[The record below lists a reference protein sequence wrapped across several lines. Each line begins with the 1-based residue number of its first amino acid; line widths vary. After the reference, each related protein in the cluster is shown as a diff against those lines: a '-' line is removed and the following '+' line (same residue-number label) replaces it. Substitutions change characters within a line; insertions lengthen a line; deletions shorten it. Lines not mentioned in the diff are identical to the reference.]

1 MAPAYAQEE
10 HSEFGDIMSK
20 IEITPA
26 VDLEESSGQAPS
38 TESSDA
44 KLVCIDDMLPTLV
57 EALCAPQELSP
68 GVLRGPRLKP
78 LPSRDTVAQI
88 VEDLRSV
95 LFPGYFGETDINITS
110 TRFHVGSTLDRARR
124 NLQEQVWRGFCF
136 DCKQDK
142 PEACS
147 NCEARAS
154 QVTVAFLEKLP
165 HIKRVLLTDVAA
177 AYEGDPAASSA
188 DEAVFSYPGVLATT
202 NFRIAHELHL
212 LGVPVVPRIITEL
225 AHSATGIDIHPGAV
239 IGESFF
245 IDHGTG
251 VVIGETT
258 EINNGV
264 RIYQG
269 VTLGAKSFPL
279 DENGNPIKGI
289 PRHPIVED
297 GVIIYSGATI
307 LGRIRIGRDSVIGGN
322 VWLDRDVPP
331 KSRITQAQVRHDHFS
346 FGGGI

>member
-1 MAPAYAQEE
+1 M
-10 HSEFGDIMSK
+10 SESK
-20 IEITPA
+20 ITPI
-26 VDLEESSGQAPS
+26 VDLEKSVTQAPS
-38 TESSDA
+38 PESFDNESVCVDDVLP
-44 KLVCIDDMLPTLV
+44 KLI
-57 EALCAPQELSP
+57 EALCAPQEVFP

-78 LPSRDTVAQI
+78 LPSRDTIARI

-95 LFPGYFGETDINITS
+95 LFPGYFGEAHISLAS
-110 TRFHVGSTLDRARR
+110 TRFHVGSTLDRAGR

-136 DCKQDK
+136 DCVQDK
-142 PEACS
+142 LEACS
-147 NCEARAS
+147 HCETKAAK
-154 QVTVAFLEKLP
+154 VTTVFLEKLP
-165 HIKRVLLTDVAA
+165 DIKRVLLTDVAA

-202 NFRIAHELHL
+202 NYRIAHELHL

-239 IGESFF
+239 IGERFF

-258 EINNGV
+258 EISDRV

-289 PRHPIVED
+289 ARHPIVEG

-307 LGRIRIGRDSVIGGN
+307 LGRIRIGQDSVIGGN

-331 KSRITQAQVRHDHFS
+331 NSRITQAQVRHDHFS
-346 FGGGI
+346 YGGGI

>member
-1 MAPAYAQEE
+1 
-10 HSEFGDIMSK
+10 MSK
-20 IEITPA
+20 SKITPV
-26 VDLEESSGQAPS
+26 VDSAENVTTSPSPESSGA
-38 TESSDA
+38 ESVRIND
-44 KLVCIDDMLPTLV
+44 VLPALV
-57 EALCAPQELSP
+57 EALCAPQTFFP
-68 GVLRGPRLKP
+68 GVLRGPRMKP
-78 LPSRDTVAQI
+78 LPSRDTIGQI

-95 LFPGYFGETDINITS
+95 LFPGYFGEADINATS

-124 NLQEQVWRGFCF
+124 NVQEQVWRGFCF
-136 DCKQDK
+136 VCIQDK
-142 PEACS
+142 LEACS
-147 NCEARAS
+147 HCETKAA
-154 QVTVAFLEKLP
+154 QVTNTFLEKLP

-202 NFRIAHELHL
+202 NYRIAHELHL

-225 AHSATGIDIHPGAV
+225 AHSATGIDIHPGAL
-239 IGESFF
+239 IGERFF

-258 EINNGV
+258 EIGNGV

-289 PRHPIVED
+289 PRHPIVEN

-346 FGGGI
+346 YGGGI